1 MGSHALAYAQ
11 TVAAVEI
18 RDLVV
23 RYGSLTAVDGLSF
36 EAPAGC
42 ITALLGPNGAGKSS
56 TIEVACGL
64 RPATS
69 GQVRLLGR
77 DPQDPVV
84 RAQLGVMLQTG
95 GLFPTAR
102 PLEWLTYLAK
112 LYPNPAD
119 PADLLDAVG
128 IDPGLRT
135 QTRRLSGGEQ
145 QRVKLAAALLPQP
158 QILFLDEPTAG
169 LDALARRNLLDLLR
183 KQRDLGKAIV
193 LTTHVLPDVE
203 DLADS
208 IWVMSDGQVIMQG
221 TLAELTGS
229 SQAISFTGPMHLAIA
244 GLMQALPEG
253 YEASETQPG
262 KYVVTGSPTPQ
273 VMATI
278 ASWCAQHGVMVSDL
292 GVGSRT
298 LEQLL
303 IETSKEGNR

>member
-1 MGSHALAYAQ
+1 ML
-11 TVAAVEI
+11 AVEI
-18 RDLVV
+18 QDLSV
-23 RYGSLTAVDGLSF
+23 RYGDKIAVDGLNFS
-36 EAPAGC
+36 APAGQV
-42 ITALLGPNGAGKSS
+42 TALLGPNGAGKSS

-64 RPATS
+64 RKATS
-69 GQVRLLGR
+69 GSVQLLGM
-77 DPQDPVV
+77 DPQDQRI

-95 GLFPTAR
+95 GLYPTAK
-102 PLEWLTYLAK
+102 PLEWLVYLAK

-119 PADLLDAVG
+119 PKSLLEAVG
-128 IDPGLRT
+128 IDPSLRT

-183 KQRDLGKAIV
+183 AQRDEGRAIV

-208 IWVMSDGQVIMQG
+208 ITVMSGGRIAMQG

-229 SQAISFTGPMHLAIA
+229 LEAISFSGPMHLAID
-244 GLMQALPEG
+244 GLTQALPEG
-253 YEASETQPG
+253 YEVSEPKPG
-262 KYVVTGSPTPQ
+262 NYVVTGSPSPQ

-278 ASWCAQHGVMVSDL
+278 TSWCAQHGVMVSDL
-292 GVGSRT
+292 GVGNRS

-303 IETSKEGNR
+303 IDSSKDGDS